1 MFVFRMKILSRNI
14 AYTRLSFFAL
24 VHKSRHKVFGGK
36 KNQCSIKTLHSDVMS
51 QSDKN
56 KIEVWWKKGRREIY
70 WVIENLNWGHPVQIM
85 TKLVTK
91 SNPDASSIIFL
102 CWRYIDPYCFY

>member
-51 QSDKN
+51 QSDKS
-56 KIEVWWKKGRREIY
+56 WDRG
-70 WVIENLNWGHPVQIM
+70 
-85 TKLVTK
+85 LVEKRATGNI
-91 SNPDASSIIFL
+91 SGN
-102 CWRYIDPYCFY
+102 